1 MAQYTE
7 LDLDQGTD
15 FTFDVDLTNKDG
27 AVVNCSGFSFASTIR
42 KSWYS
47 AKPTANLTVTILDA
61 ANGNVTFGLTA
72 AQTANIKPG
81 RYLFD
86 VKQTD
91 NVGQKS
97 RLFEGILTVNPQVTK

>member
-15 FTFDVDLTNKDG
+15 FNLDIDLTKNDG
-27 AVVNCSGFSFASTIR
+27 TIINCAGYSFASSIR
-42 KSWYS
+42 KSYYS
-47 AKPTANLTVTILDA
+47 RRPVANLTVTILDA
-61 ANGNVTFGLTA
+61 ANGNVTLGLTA

-86 VKQTD
+86 IKQTD
-91 NVGQKS
+91 NTGLKT
-97 RLFEGILTVNPQVTK
+97 RLTEGIITVNPQVTK

>member
-15 FTFDVDLTNKDG
+15 FNFEVDLTNPDG
-27 AVVNCSGFSFASTIR
+27 SVINCAGYSFASSIR
-42 KSWYS
+42 KSFYS
-47 AKPTANLTVTILDA
+47 HRSTANLTVNIVSA

-91 NVGQKS
+91 NAGKKT
-97 RLFEGILTVNPQVTK
+97 RLFEGVVTVNPQVTK